1 MVSNVLESTPRRSTL
16 QEQKQEEHFVTDKNM
31 IPTRRQLL
39 SCPAAML
46 APRNQWYVAA
56 LSQEVTRG
64 MLSRRIL
71 DDPIVFFRTQD
82 GSPVGLA
89 DRCPHRGVPLSMG
102 VIKDDVIRC
111 AYHGFEFG
119 KTGVCHR
126 VPSQSRIDSQLAVRS
141 YPLRE
146 IGPYIWIWMGDPAQA
161 DESLLPDQFELG
173 ITRPGWRI
181 TPILVMEMGCNY
193 QLLHENLLD
202 VSHISFLHTGLLDS
216 GSMAAA
222 PFKANY
228 TGGRVRISRDLD
240 ETPNDTMAKTF
251 SLPAGKPVR
260 RTLITE
266 AIPPQLSV
274 ITNIFVD
281 PEKPGASPHIIIGPQ
296 GVTPSG
302 KNRCLNFLVHCTSY
316 PDEQPEDAPSH
327 IRKLFNQDRVV
338 LEAIQKRFDEE
349 GWDSPEVS
357 VMADSAAL
365 NFRLKMVKLVEAEL
379 EKAARAKTVGSA

>member
-1 MVSNVLESTPRRSTL
+1 M
-16 QEQKQEEHFVTDKNM
+16 TDKNV
-31 IPTRRQLL
+31 IRTRKNLL
-39 SCPAAML
+39 SCPAAMI
-46 APRNQWYVAA
+46 APRNQWYIAA

-64 MLSRRIL
+64 LLSRRIL

-102 VIKDDVIRC
+102 AIKDDVIRC

-126 VPSQSRIDSQLAVRS
+126 VPSQSRIDPQLAVQS

-146 IGPYIWIWMGDPAQA
+146 IGPYIWIWMGDPAEA

-173 ITRPGWRI
+173 ITRPGWRV

-202 VSHISFLHTGLLDS
+202 TSHISFLHPGLLDT

-222 PFKANY
+222 SFKVSY
-228 TGGRVRISRDLD
+228 PGGRVRISRNLD
-240 ETPNDTMAKTF
+240 ETPNDVMARTF
-251 SLPAGKPVR
+251 SLTPGKPVR

-274 ITNIFVD
+274 ITNIFTD
-281 PEKPGASPHIIIGPQ
+281 PEKPDAPPHIIIGPQ

-302 KNRCLNFLVHCTSY
+302 NNRCLNFLVHCTSY
-316 PDEQPEDAPSH
+316 PDEQPEDAASH
-327 IRKLFNQDRVV
+327 IRKLFDQDRVV

-365 NFRLKMVKLVEAEL
+365 NFRLKMVKLVEAER
-379 EKAARAKTVGSA
+379 EKAAGVKTLGST